1 MPTPIDEVH
10 VVSVG
15 RGLFLQ
21 KSTPVKQSFQLDLP
35 GRQRDRWLDAS
46 KHTVRKYVA
55 RQRRA
60 PLPEGSDYWD
70 FVCRFG
76 STEQESTEV
85 HFATLIALMDAAA
98 GRGENAFFVSIR
110 GHAAVR
116 GPQTKPSAAMPTEH
130 SEPEIQ
136 AQ

>member
-1 MPTPIDEVH
+1 
-10 VVSVG
+10 
-15 RGLFLQ
+15 
-21 KSTPVKQSFQLDLP
+21 VKQSFQLDLP
-35 GRQRDRWLDAS
+35 GRERARWLDAS

-70 FVCRFG
+70 FACRFG

-85 HFATLIALMDAAA
+85 HFATLITLMDAAA
-98 GRGENAFFVSIR
+98 GRGENTFFVSIL

-116 GPQTKPSAAMPTEH
+116 GPQTKPVAGAALADSKPD
-130 SEPEIQ
+130 SPIQ
-136 AQ
+136 

>member
-1 MPTPIDEVH
+1 
-10 VVSVG
+10 
-15 RGLFLQ
+15 
-21 KSTPVKQSFQLDLP
+21 VKQSFHLNLP
-35 GRQRDRWLDAS
+35 GRQRERWLDAS

-85 HFATLIALMDAAA
+85 HFSTLIALMDAAA
-98 GRGENAFFVSIR
+98 ARGENAFFVSIR

-116 GPQTKPSAAMPTEH
+116 GLLSKLSTTLEIEVSG
-130 SEPEIQ
+130 SETQ
-136 AQ
+136 AK

>member
-1 MPTPIDEVH
+1 M
-10 VVSVG
+10 
-15 RGLFLQ
+15 
-21 KSTPVKQSFQLDLP
+21 KQSFQLDLP
-35 GRQRDRWLDAS
+35 GRQRERWLDAS

-70 FVCRFG
+70 FACRFG
-76 STEQESTEV
+76 STEQEATEV

-98 GRGENAFFVSIR
+98 ARGENAFFVSIR

-116 GPQTKPSAAMPTEH
+116 GPQTKPSAAMPTED
-130 SEPEIQ
+130 SEPEIPV
-136 AQ
+136 

>member
-1 MPTPIDEVH
+1 M
-10 VVSVG
+10 
-15 RGLFLQ
+15 
-21 KSTPVKQSFQLDLP
+21 KQSFQLDLP
-35 GRQRDRWLDAS
+35 GRQRERWLDAS

-70 FVCRFG
+70 FACRFG

-98 GRGENAFFVSIR
+98 ARGENAFFVSIR
-110 GHAAVR
+110 GHAAAR
-116 GPQTKPSAAMPTEH
+116 SPESRPLTAPATQE
-130 SEPEIQ
+130 SEPEIP

>member
-1 MPTPIDEVH
+1 M
-10 VVSVG
+10 
-15 RGLFLQ
+15 
-21 KSTPVKQSFQLDLP
+21 KQSFQLDLP
-35 GRQRDRWLDAS
+35 GRARERWLDAS

-60 PLPEGSDYWD
+60 PLPTGSDYWD
-70 FVCRFG
+70 FDCRFG

-98 GRGENAFFVSIR
+98 ERGENSFFVSIR

-116 GPQTKPSAAMPTEH
+116 GPQSKALAASAIEALEPGNPTK
-130 SEPEIQ
+130 
-136 AQ
+136 

>member
-1 MPTPIDEVH
+1 
-10 VVSVG
+10 
-15 RGLFLQ
+15 
-21 KSTPVKQSFQLDLP
+21 VKQSFQLDLP
-35 GRQRDRWLDAS
+35 GRARERWLDAS

-60 PLPEGSDYWD
+60 PLPTGSDYWD
-70 FVCRFG
+70 FDCRFG

-98 GRGENAFFVSIR
+98 GRGENSFFVSIR

-116 GPQTKPSAAMPTEH
+116 GPQIKPVAAAAIELLEPGNPTK
-130 SEPEIQ
+130 
-136 AQ
+136 

>member
-1 MPTPIDEVH
+1 VPA
-10 VVSVG
+10 G
-15 RGLFLQ
+15 RGLFLK

-35 GRQRDRWLDAS
+35 GRQRERWLDAS

-60 PLPEGSDYWD
+60 PLPQGSDYWD
-70 FVCRFG
+70 FACRFG

-98 GRGENAFFVSIR
+98 ARGENAFFVSIR
-110 GHAAVR
+110 GHAAAR
-116 GPQTKPSAAMPTEH
+116 GPQSKPSTAPATQD
-130 SEPEIQ
+130 SEPEIPVK
-136 AQ
+136 

>member
-1 MPTPIDEVH
+1 M
-10 VVSVG
+10 
-15 RGLFLQ
+15 
-21 KSTPVKQSFQLDLP
+21 KQSFQLDLP
-35 GRQRDRWLDAS
+35 GRQRERWLDAS

-70 FVCRFG
+70 FACRFG

-98 GRGENAFFVSIR
+98 ARCENAFFVSIR

-116 GPQTKPSAAMPTEH
+116 GPQSKPSTTLAIEGSR
-130 SEPEIQ
+130 SETL